1 MLFYQNL
8 RRDLIKTMQILKL
21 DKKNLNEFIFSLNDF
36 GEVHAP
42 VKKGDKQFVFSKLT
56 DFSRIELEY
65 TRTILPPKKYFH
77 PPTDALFKFSQEE
90 GYQSLTE
97 ELEKKYVVFGLHSC
111 DICALKI
118 LDLIFAGEFVDDR
131 YFTRRKNV
139 AIIGLDCIPDD
150 KCFCRSMRAD
160 FVEDGFDLFLSD
172 IGNSYLVR
180 VGTGRGDDMVR
191 NNQNLFKE
199 VNRKDIA
206 EYKKRSDEKKNL
218 FKVDIELSDLPE
230 IMDLEYESK
239 MWEEIGKECL
249 SCGSCSMVCP
259 TCYCYDLF
267 DEINLDANHGVR
279 KRQWDSC
286 LFNDYA
292 LVAGGHNF
300 RAERSSRVKNRFFHK
315 QRGFVAQYGRP
326 SCVGCGR
333 CIEACPAKIDIIEV
347 INRIRGV
354 KL

>member
-1 MLFYQNL
+1 
-8 RRDLIKTMQILKL
+8 MQILKL
-21 DKKNLNEFIFSLNDF
+21 DKKNLNKFIFSLNNF

-56 DFSRIELEY
+56 DLSRIELEY

-77 PPTDALFKFSQEE
+77 PPTDTLFKFSQEE

-97 ELEKKYVVFGLHSC
+97 ELRKKYVIFGLHSC
-111 DICALKI
+111 DIYALKI
-118 LDLIFAGEFVDDR
+118 LDLIFAGEFVDNR
-131 YFTRRKNV
+131 YFTRRKNA

-191 NNQNLFKE
+191 ETQDLFKE
-199 VNRKDIA
+199 VDRKDIA
-206 EYKKRSDEKKNL
+206 EYKKRSEEKKNL

-230 IMDLEYESK
+230 IMDLEYKSK
-239 MWEEIGKECL
+239 VWEEIGKECL

-259 TCYCYDLF
+259 TCYCF
-267 DEINLDANHGVR
+267 DIVDETSGSKGKRVR
-279 KRQWDSC
+279 IWDSC
-286 LFNDYA
+286 QFPLFTLQGSGENPRPT
-292 LVAGGHNF
+292 GK
-300 RAERSSRVKNRFFHK
+300 ERMRQRMMHKFNYYPKNYDDI
-315 QRGFVAQYGRP
+315 A
-326 SCVGCGR
+326 CVGCGR
-333 CIEACPAKIDIIEV
+333 CIRECPVNLDIREVLKKITAK
-347 INRIRGV
+347 
-354 KL
+354 